1 MFEEMTYEKIMS
13 DMMADMPDGIST
25 EEGSLL
31 FNACAKQAARLEE
44 AYLVLNGIEKN
55 MFVDTADLEHLIRAG
70 NERACYIEQATYAE
84 FEAEFNCP
92 IPPGSRFNLD
102 EYNYTVFN
110 VINEDENKYRVGC
123 ETPGSEPNN
132 LLGDLE
138 PIEFIDE
145 FEWGRLTKCTLAG
158 KDIEDE
164 EVYRARIM
172 STYNYRGFAGNREYY
187 MSRVKELSGVL
198 GCKLERVKAPS
209 DRVKITIIGDKYKA
223 PSEET
228 VQAVQTAVDP
238 IVNSGEGEGL
248 APIGHRVQIIAV
260 GETTVN
266 IETKITYD
274 SEHSYEDLKSYIE
287 QAVEDYLLELRK
299 TWESSEIIVVRVLQ
313 IESAIV
319 SVDGIVDVTGTK
331 INGSESNLQITDGT
345 VPVKGA
351 VTCL

>member
-1 MFEEMTYEKIMS
+1 MFEEMTYEKIIS
-13 DMMADMPDGIST
+13 DMMSDMPDGVDTS
-25 EEGSLL
+25 EGSLL
-31 FNACAKQAARLEE
+31 FNACAKQAVRLEE

-55 MFVDTADLEHLIRAG
+55 MFADTADLDHLIRAG

-110 VINEDENKYRVGC
+110 VINEDEHKYRVGC
-123 ETPGSEPNN
+123 DNAGSEPNH

-138 PIEFIDE
+138 PIEFIDG
-145 FEWGRLTKCTLAG
+145 FEWGRLTKCTVEG
-158 KDIEDE
+158 KDIEDT
-164 EVYRARIM
+164 EVYRARLL

-187 MSRVKELSGVL
+187 TSRVKELPGVY
-198 GCKLERVKAPS
+198 GCKPERVKAPS
-209 DRVKITIIGDKYKA
+209 DRIKITIIGEKYKA

-228 VQAVQTAVDP
+228 VQSVQTAVDP
-238 IVNSGEGEGL
+238 IVNSGEGDGL

-274 SEHSYEDLKSYIE
+274 SGHSYEDLKSYIE
-287 QAVEDYLLELRK
+287 QAIEDYLMELRK
-299 TWESSEIIVVRVLQ
+299 TWETSETIVVRILQ

-319 SVDGIVDVTGTK
+319 SIDGIVDVTGTR
-331 INGSESNLQITDGT
+331 INGKEENLQITDGA

>member
-1 MFEEMTYEKIMS
+1 MFEEMTYEKIIS
-13 DMMADMPDGIST
+13 DMMSDMPDGVDTS
-25 EEGSLL
+25 EGSLL
-31 FNACAKQAARLEE
+31 FNACAKQAVRLEE
-44 AYLVLNGIEKN
+44 AYLVLSGIEKN
-55 MFVDTADLEHLIRAG
+55 MFADTADLDHLIRAG

-110 VINEDENKYRVGC
+110 VINEDERKYRVGC
-123 ETPGSEPNN
+123 DNAGSEPNH

-138 PIEFIDE
+138 PIEFIDG
-145 FEWGRLTKCTLAG
+145 FEWGRLTKCTVEG
-158 KDIEDE
+158 KDIEDT
-164 EVYRARIM
+164 EVYRARLL

-187 MSRVKELSGVL
+187 TSRVKELPGVY
-198 GCKLERVKAPS
+198 GCKPERVKAPS
-209 DRVKITIIGDKYKA
+209 DRIKITIIGEKYKA

-228 VQAVQTAVDP
+228 VQSVQTAVDP
-238 IVNSGEGEGL
+238 IVNSGEGDGL

-274 SEHSYEDLKSYIE
+274 SGHSYEDLKSYIE
-287 QAVEDYLLELRK
+287 QAIEDYLMELRK
-299 TWESSEIIVVRVLQ
+299 TWETSEVIVVRVLQ

-331 INGSESNLQITDGT
+331 INGKEENLQITDGA

>member
-1 MFEEMTYEKIMS
+1 MFKEMTYEKIIS
-13 DMMADMPDGIST
+13 DMMSDMPDGVDTS
-25 EEGSLL
+25 EGSLL
-31 FNACAKQAARLEE
+31 FNACAKQAVRLEE
-44 AYLVLNGIEKN
+44 AYLVLSGIEKN
-55 MFVDTADLEHLIRAG
+55 MFADTADLDHLIRAG

-110 VINEDENKYRVGC
+110 VINEDEHKYRVGC
-123 ETPGSEPNN
+123 DNAGSEPNH

-138 PIEFIDE
+138 PIEFIDG
-145 FEWGRLTKCTLAG
+145 FEWGRLTKCTVEG
-158 KDIEDE
+158 KDIEDT
-164 EVYRARIM
+164 EVYRARLL

-187 MSRVKELSGVL
+187 MSRVKELPGVY
-198 GCKLERVKAPS
+198 GCKPERVQAPS
-209 DRVKITIIGDKYKA
+209 DRVKITIIGEKYKA

-238 IVNSGEGEGL
+238 VVNSGEGDGL

-274 SEHSYEDLKSYIE
+274 SGHSYEDLKSYIE
-287 QAVEDYLLELRK
+287 QAIEDYLMELRK
-299 TWESSEIIVVRVLQ
+299 TWETSETIVVRILQ

-319 SVDGIVDVTGTK
+319 SIDGIVDVTGTK
-331 INGSESNLQITDGT
+331 INGKEENLQITDGT